1 MVLKSIVR
9 YIINNYLKDYIER
22 LDDERLKL
30 DLRHGNVSLENLHL
44 KPEALVG
51 FGIPVTVVVG
61 FIEKLSIVIP
71 WKNLRSN
78 PTKVYLDGLYVLVV
92 PKNEVPQ
99 DFREYHAEKMKRVQ
113 RKLDN
118 LRKATLD
125 EHKVEEK
132 EKGFFERTKLQMMQN
147 LHLTLKNFHISYET
161 QSTTKLG
168 HPFSFGITIHS
179 LQLITTTNTQRI
191 GKIKEHT
198 YIIAKLEEINSLS
211 IYWNT
216 DCESRINKPFQYVV
230 DDLKSKIATNDFVP
244 KSNEM
249 NYVFH
254 PVNLKFV
261 LEMIMKFAEHN
272 FEKPTIK
279 VDFTIERMNF
289 EIDPKQLSDLL
300 DFVKFQ
306 NYSVFYDR
314 CREYRQLYLK
324 EFLSNSTLTQEQED
338 RIHILESKLDVFTM
352 AYIRHSI
359 ELENNQ
365 SSNGD
370 TNTEYGWW
378 NWWWSGKAKQTEDQ
392 RGRSIEN
399 VNTTED
405 FFSEES
411 LNTDVQIKIHKLEF
425 NLLSPPRKIK
435 QNKKK
440 EIISRIKIDNTQIDY
455 KRRTI
460 SSSILLVLDLGYFQ
474 IYGLKSNENH
484 RPLML
489 TSATKSLNSLIHIE
503 FELAPTNKVSDYRFL
518 LIMEPLTIIYD
529 GATINE
535 IVENFEPIDTKI
547 TFTNPIIKQRT
558 REELEHDVFNQ
569 KIFDMT
575 MQIKSL
581 SLVSPEYGIYKQN
594 SNIILIQFNN
604 FLLKSCF
611 SSDQQD
617 DDTLFKTNLSERQY
631 YVKYKL
637 IFNDFRIVYLRPD
650 KDRLNILESIKIFQ
664 MNFYKCIY
672 SDENNLTDWRIYI
685 RINEMGNIEFSK
697 KTFKKLNS
705 HYETIPLFSS
715 TMLQTINRINLFFQ
729 IFSPYSTIE
738 FYILIPK
745 CSFIISRSQKL
756 FETEFHSHIL
766 KTRNENEFNKFIQI
780 VLKNVAMKVSSSS
793 ISNQLSQ
800 SFYQKNFIQLLYS
813 DSHTKL

>member
-125 EHKVEEK
+125 ENKVEEK

-244 KSNEM
+244 KSHEM

-261 LEMIMKFAEHN
+261 LEMMMKFAEHN

-324 EFLSNSTLTQEQED
+324 EFLSNPTLTQEQED

-370 TNTEYGWW
+370 TEYGWW

-435 QNKKK
+435 
-440 EIISRIKIDNTQIDY
+440 
-455 KRRTI
+455 
-460 SSSILLVLDLGYFQ
+460 LVLDLGYFQ

-503 FELAPTNKVSDYRFL
+503 FELAPINKVSDYRFL

-558 REELEHDVFNQ
+558 REELERDVFNQ

-581 SLVSPEYGIYKQN
+581 SLVSPEYGIYKQD

-604 FLLKSCF
+604 FVLKSCF

-637 IFNDFRIVYLRPD
+637 ILNDFRIVYLRPD

-756 FETEFHSHIL
+756 IETEFHSHIL

-780 VLKNVAMKVSSSS
+780 VLKNVAMKFSSSS